1 MLDSKSMLKGVLTIR
16 FRKVMHTLLLLALTL
31 LLMTGCA
38 PFGFGPGLADY
49 SYHLAG
55 DYELNR
61 LSANDIKVMVN
72 TESNVPGNMIP
83 SKVVKIAWN
92 DTYIIAEQQG
102 FKRQFPND
110 PNDNH
115 QVLDNVF
122 YYWILDAPQ
131 KKAYGPFDEAT
142 FELKKKAFQI
152 PDSMVLK
159 DVNSY
164 PKDPG
169 TQVITY

>member
-16 FRKVMHTLLLLALTL
+16 FRKVVNALLLLALSL
-31 LLMTGCA
+31 LLMTGCV

-49 SYHLAG
+49 SYRLAG

-61 LSANDIKVMVN
+61 LSANDIKVMVK

-110 PNDNH
+110 PNETIK
-115 QVLDNVF
+115 
-122 YYWILDAPQ
+122 YWI
-131 KKAYGPFDEAT
+131 T
-142 FELKKKAFQI
+142 FFIIGSWMPHKRKPMEPLMKQ
-152 PDSMVLK
+152 PL
-159 DVNSY
+159 N
-164 PKDPG
+164 
-169 TQVITY
+169 